1 MHFSSSTSFSH
12 IFKCCAKL
20 RLAGVATIFLFI
32 WNLNLLNLF
41 SLCLL
46 LLYGKPQNGFEFYL
60 KVKNF
65 PRSPNNRLLE
75 KERQLAG
82 STTVPASISDTQVIR
97 EMESKLQWIYDDQ

>member
-1 MHFSSSTSFSH
+1 MHFSSSTRFSH

-20 RLAGVATIFLFI
+20 RLARVATISLFI
-32 WNLNLLNLF
+32 SNLNLLNVF

-46 LLYGKPQNGFEFYL
+46 FLYGKPQNGFEFYF

-75 KERQLAG
+75 KEKQLTG
-82 STTVPASISDTQVIR
+82 STAVPASVSDSQVIR
-97 EMESKLQWIYDDQ
+97 EMKLKPQWIYDDQ